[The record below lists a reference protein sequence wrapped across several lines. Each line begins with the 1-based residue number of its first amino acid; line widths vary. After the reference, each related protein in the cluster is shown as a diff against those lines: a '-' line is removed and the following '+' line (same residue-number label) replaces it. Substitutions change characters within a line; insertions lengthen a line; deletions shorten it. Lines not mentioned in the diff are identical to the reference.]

1 MKPVTCQGFFLIFV
15 AISKKYENVLCSST
29 KLVTLLILLLIHK
42 LLCAIMKIG
51 QYRTKIVRQMRRQI
65 FRQMKQKAE

>member
-1 MKPVTCQGFFLIFV
+1 MYCTIVEETPHETGFMASCGAALR
-15 AISKKYENVLCSST
+15 
-29 KLVTLLILLLIHK
+29 
-42 LLCAIMKIG
+42 

>member
-1 MKPVTCQGFFLIFV
+1 MKKTAAHRQKRAAVVLERQKQGF
-15 AISKKYENVLCSST
+15 
-29 KLVTLLILLLIHK
+29 
-42 LLCAIMKIG
+42 G

>member
-1 MKPVTCQGFFLIFV
+1 MKIYGNTAQ
-15 AISKKYENVLCSST
+15 SLCS
-29 KLVTLLILLLIHK
+29 I
-42 LLCAIMKIG
+42 AIKNGMTFSVMPFRIFCEVVFR

>member
-1 MKPVTCQGFFLIFV
+1 MLVFFV
-15 AISKKYENVLCSST
+15 
-29 KLVTLLILLLIHK
+29 
-42 LLCAIMKIG
+42 G

>member
-1 MKPVTCQGFFLIFV
+1 LQGVNGIQAHF
-15 AISKKYENVLCSST
+15 SKSFYMLFYR
-29 KLVTLLILLLIHK
+29 
-42 LLCAIMKIG
+42 

>member
-1 MKPVTCQGFFLIFV
+1 MTKKEESKMCDDLNYLVNII
-15 AISKKYENVLCSST
+15 ISRICKSYTVLQSVFRDE
-29 KLVTLLILLLIHK
+29 LHEQ
-42 LLCAIMKIG
+42 IG

>member
-1 MKPVTCQGFFLIFV
+1 MQNCLR
-15 AISKKYENVLCSST
+15 
-29 KLVTLLILLLIHK
+29 
-42 LLCAIMKIG
+42 

>member
-1 MKPVTCQGFFLIFV
+1 MSDCQGTAVCGAGQGAAGIKIPDTVSDRYGIRYFFI
-15 AISKKYENVLCSST
+15 VLR
-29 KLVTLLILLLIHK
+29 
-42 LLCAIMKIG
+42 

>member
-1 MKPVTCQGFFLIFV
+1 MQCVCYVSGECPLLYFP
-15 AISKKYENVLCSST
+15 AKKAL
-29 KLVTLLILLLIHK
+29 
-42 LLCAIMKIG
+42 G

>member
-1 MKPVTCQGFFLIFV
+1 MKLQ
-15 AISKKYENVLCSST
+15 SET
-29 KLVTLLILLLIHK
+29 KRNTLGNIVS
-42 LLCAIMKIG
+42 G

>member
-1 MKPVTCQGFFLIFV
+1 MTNEQKQKIYQLKNAGKSLTE
-15 AISKKYENVLCSST
+15 ISCEL
-29 KLVTLLILLLIHK
+29 
-42 LLCAIMKIG
+42 G